1 MTWRWIGRRMAGM
14 VLRTTGELVG
24 REGILRQLT
33 DALGRAAAGEPAVV
47 VVSGETGVGKTRLVT
62 EFMARASATTLAGAC
77 VPVAGEPLPYAA
89 LTQALR
95 STSGS
100 GVVRQETLRSPEL
113 ARLLPAAEGADTSTE
128 PESGSGA
135 TSRLRL
141 FQAVLG
147 LLGRMSAGGPVL
159 HVVEDVHWADRSTL
173 DLLAFLATNLTDER
187 VLVLMTYREDA
198 RDESRTLGPWLA
210 ELGRFTTQRI
220 QVPRLDRAD
229 AARLV
234 AELAGQPLPPERLEE
249 TLARSAGNPLFVEQ
263 LVLAEGDGPGP
274 LPATLHEL
282 LRARVDRLPRDTRRV
297 LRAAAV
303 IGRVASV
310 PLLAR
315 TVDADEED
323 VEDMLRVAIAAHVA
337 EVRPDDSV
345 GFHHP
350 AFREVVYA
358 ELLPGERAR
367 LHRAAAEALTRE
379 STPAPEVAGELA
391 RHWHLAGDLERALA
405 ASIEAGR
412 AHQRMYAFAD
422 AYSSY
427 RLALEL
433 LDQVPADI
441 DRVDLAA
448 RAAAAGS
455 VAGESAAAVRL
466 LEAELARTEEP
477 QCRAVLLDR
486 LGSVQF
492 VAGDA
497 AAARSAYRSTMD
509 LLPEG
514 DESRLAA
521 RVYAG
526 YALLEATWAELDSA
540 EAAASHALAVSRA
553 LGTRRP
559 EGTALNALG
568 LVAATRGDLDRGVEL
583 LRESLAIAREVQSPH
598 DVGLAY
604 VNLSHVLGL
613 ASRLD
618 DGVALCREGV
628 PELGRYGQDRQFG
641 SLLLCNTSDTLI
653 KAGRLAEA
661 EELIDDALSRHPRGV
676 MAAPVLLLA
685 ARLTVA
691 QGDLTVAW
699 ERCEQA
705 RLVIEAE
712 GAPLGWLRE
721 ITETAA
727 EVELWAGR
735 PEPAR
740 ELVTDGLTAIA
751 GTGEAVYGS
760 ALVALGLRALAD
772 EAVSQRDHKSRTR
785 RAGARE
791 QLLGTLAAI
800 RSVPGHGGLPD
811 DSALDLL
818 CTAELARLDHV
829 APLSDPW
836 AAAAAAWDALGRPL
850 PTAYARWRQAE
861 SLLSN
866 AVNAESIGVLRSVH
880 TAAQL
885 LGAVRLVEEIETLAR
900 WYRVDLLPAPEE
912 HVDRD
917 TEALE
922 AYALTARERE
932 VLAALAA
939 GHTNKE
945 IADTLF
951 ISVKTASVHVSNI
964 LRKLDVGGR
973 QEAARV
979 AHRLGVSPADVK

>member
-1 MTWRWIGRRMAGM
+1 M
-14 VLRTTGELVG
+14 
-24 REGILRQLT
+24 
-33 DALGRAAAGEPAVV
+33 
-47 VVSGETGVGKTRLVT
+47 
-62 EFMARASATTLAGAC
+62 
-77 VPVAGEPLPYAA
+77 
-89 LTQALR
+89 
-95 STSGS
+95 
-100 GVVRQETLRSPEL
+100 
-113 ARLLPAAEGADTSTE
+113 
-128 PESGSGA
+128 
-135 TSRLRL
+135 
-141 FQAVLG
+141 
-147 LLGRMSAGGPVL
+147 
-159 HVVEDVHWADRSTL
+159 
-173 DLLAFLATNLTDER
+173 
-187 VLVLMTYREDA
+187 
-198 RDESRTLGPWLA
+198 
-210 ELGRFTTQRI
+210 
-220 QVPRLDRAD
+220 
-229 AARLV
+229 
-234 AELAGQPLPPERLEE
+234 
-249 TLARSAGNPLFVEQ
+249 
-263 LVLAEGDGPGP
+263 
-274 LPATLHEL
+274 
-282 LRARVDRLPRDTRRV
+282 
-297 LRAAAV
+297 
-303 IGRVASV
+303 
-310 PLLAR
+310 
-315 TVDADEED
+315 
-323 VEDMLRVAIAAHVA
+323 AIAAHVA

-379 STPAPEVAGELA
+379 SAPAPEVAGELA

-466 LEAELARTEEP
+466 LEAELAR
-477 QCRAVLLDR
+477 DR
-486 LGSVQF
+486 RS
-492 VAGDA
+492 
-497 AAARSAYRSTMD
+497 RSAGPSSSTGSARCSSW
-509 LLPEG
+509 PATRRPPG
-514 DESRLAA
+514 RRTAAPWTCSPTTTRAGSPPGCTPGTRCSRPP
-521 RVYAG
+521 G
-526 YALLEATWAELDSA
+526 PSSTSA

-613 ASRLD
+613 AARLD

-740 ELVTDGLTAIA
+740 ELVTDGLAAIA

-791 QLLGTLAAI
+791 QLLGTLADI

-811 DSALDLL
+811 DAALDLL
-818 CTAELARLDHV
+818 CTAEQARLDHV
-829 APLSDPW
+829 APRSDPLGGSRRG
-836 AAAAAAWDALGRPL
+836 LGRRSGDRCPRRTRAGARRSPCWRTRSTPSRSGCCGRCTRRRSCWAPYAWWRRSRPWRGGTGSTCCPL
-850 PTAYARWRQAE
+850 
-861 SLLSN
+861 
-866 AVNAESIGVLRSVH
+866 
-880 TAAQL
+880 
-885 LGAVRLVEEIETLAR
+885 
-900 WYRVDLLPAPEE
+900 PEE

-945 IADTLF
+945 IAD
-951 ISVKTASVHVSNI
+951 SAVHQREDR
-964 LRKLDVGGR
+964 LGARLQHPAQAR
-973 QEAARV
+973 RAEAAR
-979 AHRLGVSPADVK
+979 RPPGSPTGWA